1 MTPSVSSVSS
11 LLDGPQHLA
20 SRCHCQDAAAPR
32 MLHAPALFWQDV
44 TFSSKTRPVF
54 LQSPLLKPEA
64 HPSGSTHGV
73 SAGHLHPPA
82 WPDGPRGGQ
91 AMCPREACNCFLKP
105 LSSEVHV
112 PGPRESWGE
121 CPLAP
126 VRKALT
132 LEALGFR
139 KHWSGSSS
147 AKASIC
153 LWSEFSSGLR
163 APDAAALGGPGQLPV
178 GPGRETAFQ
187 AGVQRPG
194 PRAPAAPPQP
204 RTGLVATNLLSPW
217 PARLPLHIL
226 GTLRGRAGGRQ
237 ALTFGRPVALGCS
250 RLEISS

>member
-11 LLDGPQHLA
+11 LVDGPQHLA
-20 SRCHCQDAAAPR
+20 SQCHCQDAPAPR
-32 MLHAPALFWQDV
+32 TLHAPALFWQNI

-73 SAGHLHPPA
+73 SAGHVHPPA
-82 WPDGPRGGQ
+82 WPDDPTGGQ

-105 LSSEVHV
+105 LSAEVHV
-112 PGPRESWGE
+112 SGPRESWGE

-147 AKASIC
+147 PKASIC

-163 APDAAALGGPGQLPV
+163 APDAAALGSPGQLPV
-178 GPGRETAFQ
+178 GPGRERAFQ

-204 RTGLVATNLLSPW
+204 RTGLAATNLLSVSLACPPPSSHHRYTQGSCW
-217 PARLPLHIL
+217 REASSDFRPPC
-226 GTLRGRAGGRQ
+226 GSWMRQ
-237 ALTFGRPVALGCS
+237 A
-250 RLEISS
+250 